1 MCGTQSL
8 RRGGGFTLVEIL
20 IVVIILGILAAI
32 VIPQFSNA
40 SKDARHGS
48 LSSTLRTVRGQIEF
62 YMVQHGDAPPTLSG
76 SDWASLT
83 QASTWS
89 GKTVGPYLQRTP
101 INSLNGYSDVL
112 VVAADAAGGD
122 AVAAPNTGFVYNPT
136 NGKMWATN
144 STADRVY
151 NEVTPSDP
159 NN

>member
-1 MCGTQSL
+1 MSGSQK
-8 RRGGGFTLVEIL
+8 RGGGFTLVEIL

-32 VIPQFSNA
+32 VIPQFTSA
-40 SKDARHGS
+40 SMESKRGS

-62 YMVQHGDAPPTLSG
+62 YMVQHGDAPPALNG
-76 SDWASLT
+76 SDWAALT

-101 INSLNGYSDVL
+101 VNSLNGYSDVL

-122 AVAAPNTGFVYNPT
+122 AVAAPSTGFVYNPT

-144 STADRVY
+144 TTADRVY
-151 NEVTPSDP
+151 NEITPSDP